1 MTNMTHAVCNGG
13 VDKEGRQ
20 STSKTRYPLESS
32 LRNLGTERGGYV
44 LSIFDCCRE
53 PLTEAMRG
61 AADVEESIDMS
72 MQDYHNFILWFGCP
86 AGSQVDARS
95 TIAVD
100 FFRELKNNAKSSDGT
115 VLLPSAM
122 LTSDIGSNGGE
133 MVPKICH

>member
-1 MTNMTHAVCNGG
+1 
-13 VDKEGRQ
+13 
-20 STSKTRYPLESS
+20 
-32 LRNLGTERGGYV
+32 
-44 LSIFDCCRE
+44 
-53 PLTEAMRG
+53 MRG

-115 VLLPSAM
+115 VLLP
-122 LTSDIGSNGGE
+122 
-133 MVPKICH
+133 